1 MCLRVLLCSLW
12 AISMLYARGSASPSN
27 FLSRIYFAEGTAS
40 PGSSPFID
48 LTALDAGPAN
58 DLLGRVKASHRTAG
72 NGADRR
78 DNSRSF
84 PASRGSNAFAAL
96 GAKKSH
102 MGVSEM
108 LQRAIDDIVEK
119 KDHTFASVLSHH
131 LRFLEENLVRGE
143 EDGELVDVGAL
154 LRLSEAGNSSS
165 VVQLPLDDHDDDDG
179 IDYEALGC
187 GVKNVAARI
196 LGGHVSGVGEWP
208 WQAALVHA
216 PSGRTFCGASL
227 LNTRFL
233 LTAAHC
239 AAVLPVR
246 KVRVWLG
253 AHDVSLQEEE
263 GRVVRG
269 VTHAILHEGFD
280 SRDLSNDVALLRL
293 DEAVVMSRTVRPV
306 CLPDVQDWDED
317 IAQGK
322 SDDAGVVT
330 GWGLTAERGQPS
342 SHLLQVSLPF
352 LSVESCKQHYAGINP
367 VSTNMLC
374 TLHDF
379 KDGVSRDSCKGDSG
393 GPLVTEGET
402 GRWTQVGV
410 VSFGYGCGRRGY
422 PGVYTRATQYLLW
435 IYLKIVQ
442 MEISLL

>member
-12 AISMLYARGSASPSN
+12 ATSMLCAPGSASPSN
-27 FLSRIYFAEGTAS
+27 LLSRLHFTEGVAS
-40 PGSSPFID
+40 PGSSPYID
-48 LTALDAGPAN
+48 LTALGDGPASA
-58 DLLGRVKASHRTAG
+58 LLGRVKASLDAPA

-78 DNSRSF
+78 DNSRSI
-84 PASRGSNAFAAL
+84 PATRRGNAFAAS

-108 LQRAIDDIVEK
+108 LQRAIDDIVVK

-131 LRFLEENLVRGE
+131 LRFLEENFVGGE
-143 EDGELVDVGAL
+143 EDGELVDVEEL
-154 LRLSEAGNSSS
+154 LRFSEAGNSSS
-165 VVQLPLDDHDDDDG
+165 VVQLPLDYHDEDDD

-196 LGGHVSGVGEWP
+196 LGGYVAGVGEWP

-253 AHDVSLQEEE
+253 AHDVSLQQEE

-269 VTHAILHEGFD
+269 VTHAILHEGFN

-293 DEAVVMSRTVRPV
+293 DEPVAMSRTVRPV
-306 CLPDVQDWDED
+306 CLPDVQEWDED

-342 SHLLQVSLPF
+342 PHLLQVSLPF
-352 LSVESCKQHYAGINP
+352 LSVESCKERYAGINP
-367 VSTNMLC
+367 VSANMLC
-374 TLHDF
+374 TLHHF

-393 GPLVTEGET
+393 GPLVTEGEN

-422 PGVYTRATQYLLW
+422 PGVYTRVTQYLLW